1 MMRSGV
7 VLSMCVACLAG
18 LAFAKPAAEPVAEG
32 FASWTG
38 VTPKNHVAGRVLEP
52 SDLRQRVTVVV
63 EMEVDEKDPLAV
75 KLGDQLRLT
84 GELARNDSFPAG
96 ASSWDELEE
105 LPRKCLVVASLNGA
119 CTSRQVAQAATTR
132 KGEDAEKNMG
142 SHWVQRSSLAFY
154 TDLKLVGGPD
164 NGGKYPY
171 VYVMGP
177 SGSEPVWKGVYSADV
192 HKEVVRAIA
201 KAAGTIGDWTPLTGV
216 AEPQFFKKEAQD
228 LRQGKP
234 AKPVLVKLKGAL
246 QDKNAEKAREA
257 QVMYDAVYQYRSDL
271 INRIRCEIGPSPARA
286 YVDMQQLFVL
296 FPADKKSLGDIDQK
310 LKANKSAAT
319 LGKMYEK
326 FRAWNR
332 PDFQFKNAAE
342 AKKAAILVES
352 WKKPLQKIADDQ
364 TSTALAG
371 EASLILAQLD
381 LLAESLASKVAQP

>member
-1 MMRSGV
+1 MNGK
-7 VLSMCVACLAG
+7 LLLMCAACAAG
-18 LAFAKPAAEPVAEG
+18 IAFAKPAAEPVAAG
-32 FASWTG
+32 FANWTG
-38 VTPKNHVAGRVLEP
+38 VTPKNHVAGRVIEP

-63 EMEVDEKDPLAV
+63 EMDVDPKDEKAT

-96 ASSWDELEE
+96 ASNWDDLEV
-105 LPRKCLVVASLNGA
+105 LPRKCLIVASLNGA

-132 KGEDAEKNMG
+132 KDEEAEKNMG

-177 SGSEPVWKGVYSADV
+177 SGTEPVWKGVYSADV
-192 HKEVVRAIA
+192 HKEIVRAIA
-201 KAAGTIGDWTPLTGV
+201 KAAGGIGDWTPLTGV

-234 AKPVLVKLKGAL
+234 AKLVLTKLKGAI

-271 INRIRCEIGPSPARA
+271 IARIRCEIGASPARA
-286 YVDMQQLFVL
+286 YVDMQRLFAL
-296 FPADKKSLGDIDQK
+296 FPADKKLLGDLDQR
-310 LKANKSAAT
+310 LKANKSAAA

-326 FRAWNR
+326 FMAWNR

-342 AKKAAILVES
+342 AKKAVKLVES
-352 WKKPLQKIADDQ
+352 WKKPLQKISEDQ
-364 TSTALAG
+364 TDTAIAG
-371 EASLILAQLD
+371 EAALVLAQLD
-381 LLAESLASKVAQP
+381 MLISSLPSKVHQ